1 MCSKTRSQEYPY
13 AWLDEVVEV
22 TLNPEKTNVTEL
34 QYQQLEII
42 EGKFDQQLQLVLTDL
57 KASTFYLLSSKKI
70 KAKVALYYESLML
83 LEQQA
88 LTNLAGYPDDHPLAA
103 TGENLILYIQ
113 NMGLAFKK
121 RYGKYINDI
130 VVKSSSVAEK
140 PNVISK
146 ILCKLSV
153 DQLGIILKAA
163 KDSKLILADSIS
175 LIFRSI
181 VPHLSTDKI
190 KNISW
195 ESMRKGTYQMEQV
208 DKDIAIANLE
218 NLISKIREY

>member
-1 MCSKTRSQEYPY
+1 MHIRTMGPAYPY

-22 TLNPEKTNVTEL
+22 TLNPEKTNVKEL

-42 EGKFDQQLQLVLTDL
+42 ESKFDQQLQVVLNDL

-70 KAKVALYYESLML
+70 RATVIQYYESLKL

-88 LTNLAGYPDDHPLAA
+88 MNNLAGYPADHPLSS

-113 NMGLAFKK
+113 NMGYAFKK
-121 RYGKYINDI
+121 RYGKYLIERVTKN
-130 VVKSSSVAEK
+130 SSEPAKQSI
-140 PNVISK
+140 ISK
-146 ILCKLSV
+146 ILCRLSV
-153 DQLGIILKAA
+153 DQIGIILKAA
-163 KDSKLILADSIS
+163 NDNKLILADSMS

-208 DKDIAIANLE
+208 DKDIAISTLE
-218 NLISKIREY
+218 NLITKIREY